1 MWNLLIYRLL
11 HRYQVPQ
18 VLFLQE
24 ISPEVPIGLNC
35 CLVFDQYVETGLG
48 KGSSPNLV
56 LSINPFVP
64 NAPFLYPPENI
75 RKPCGFLCFQG
86 VEKWCIGNEWV
97 KQN

>member
-1 MWNLLIYRLL
+1 MWNLLIYRVL

-64 NAPFLYPPENI
+64 NTPFLYPLKTSENLAVFYVF
-75 RKPCGFLCFQG
+75 RG
-86 VEKWCIGNEWV
+86 
-97 KQN
+97 